1 MALPQHAV
9 KNARMTLMEEPETS
23 TVVCDYL
30 VIGAGVQGLA
40 FTDALLG
47 SDKKATVAIVDR
59 NAQPGGV
66 YNHTHS
72 FMTLESHSYYTGVG
86 SLPLEAAA
94 PGKDDMLAYFQQV
107 MQKLIATGRVRYFP
121 RCTADGGSI
130 TAVLNPACSWKVDV
144 RRKVVDATYAR
155 VRVPAAADLP
165 YAVEGGVTVVAPS
178 QLSSISRPH
187 PQYVVIGGGRTAMD
201 TVLWLLSEHV
211 APDQVCWVRPREA
224 WLISKEWTDCS
235 QYAEG
240 MQTFNETVASL
251 QGQETI
257 DDLYLMM
264 ENQGV
269 VSRIDPETMPSMFH
283 YACVSQDELEKLR
296 QVKDVV
302 RLGHVF
308 HVGSERLVLEHG
320 SVKIARGALHIN
332 CANSWIQDSRPAV
345 PIFSPGRITLQLLA
359 ELNAS
364 QHNFAW
370 GAATIGFLET
380 QDHED
385 EQKNEL
391 LLPAR
396 PSDTPSQYMQACLDE
411 HAGRLWKDRRL
422 ANFVLI
428 SYPGRWRCIGA
439 KKTGS
444 FFRQLEGRKDVYA
457 SKLARLLEMN
467 ETKLQKCSL
476 AVSSAAS
483 TALNSP
489 RSSSSPKS
497 AASAEEVQDRASA
510 EEVQD
515 RVVQAELVLRA
526 DSLRYI
532 QAF

>member
-1 MALPQHAV
+1 
-9 KNARMTLMEEPETS
+9 MTVMEEPETS

-40 FTDALLG
+40 FTDALIG

-94 PGKDDMLAYFQQV
+94 PGKEDMLAYFQQV

-121 RCTADGGSI
+121 RCTAEDGSI
-130 TAVLNPACSWKVDV
+130 TAVLNPACNWKVEV

-165 YAVEGGVTVVAPS
+165 YAVESGVAVVAPS
-178 QLSSISRPH
+178 QLSSISKPH

-224 WLISKEWTDCS
+224 WLISKEYTDRS
-235 QYAEG
+235 QYAGG

-251 QGQETI
+251 SGQEII

-269 VSRIDPETMPSMFH
+269 VSRMDPETMPSMFH
-283 YACVSQDELEKLR
+283 YACVSQDELEQLR

-302 RLGHVF
+302 RLGHVL
-308 HVGSERLVLEHG
+308 HVGSDRLDLEHG
-320 SVKIARGALHIN
+320 SVKIALGALHIN

-345 PIFSPGRITLQLLA
+345 PIFSPGRITLQLLS
-359 ELNAS
+359 ELTAS

-370 GAATIGFLET
+370 GAATIGFLAT
-380 QDHED
+380 RDHED

-396 PSDTPSQYMQACLDE
+396 PSDTPSQYMQSCLDE

-428 SYPGRWRCIGA
+428 AYPGRWRCIGA
-439 KKTGS
+439 KGTAS
-444 FFRQLEGRKDVYA
+444 FFRQLEGRKNVLA
-457 SKLARLLEMN
+457 SNLARLIDMS

-476 AVSSAAS
+476 ALSSAATSAAS

-489 RSSSSPKS
+489 RSSSPKS
-497 AASAEEVQDRASA
+497 AASAEEVR
-510 EEVQD
+510 D
-515 RVVQAELVLRA
+515 RVEHAELVLRELE
-526 DSLRYI
+526 DLKDI